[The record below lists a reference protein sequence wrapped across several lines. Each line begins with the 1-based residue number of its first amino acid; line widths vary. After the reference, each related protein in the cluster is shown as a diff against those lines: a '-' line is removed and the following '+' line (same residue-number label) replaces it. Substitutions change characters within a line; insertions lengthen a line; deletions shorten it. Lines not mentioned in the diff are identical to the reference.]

1 MLLLGPIDFLIL
13 RIKLFIPAQYGIKK
27 WNWQYVERRR
37 NEVPFGIHPQSGSV
51 RTADTSLRD
60 LSSKWIRNSYFI
72 IGTLNYVIGNPSDL
86 FLLRN
91 AYFIISTV

>member
-37 NEVPFGIHPQSGSV
+37 SEVPFGMHPQRGSV
-51 RTADTSLRD
+51 RLRISPCGICPRSGVGIPPD
-60 LSSKWIRNSYFI
+60 SYRD
-72 IGTLNYVIGNPSDL
+72 S
-86 FLLRN
+86 
-91 AYFIISTV
+91 